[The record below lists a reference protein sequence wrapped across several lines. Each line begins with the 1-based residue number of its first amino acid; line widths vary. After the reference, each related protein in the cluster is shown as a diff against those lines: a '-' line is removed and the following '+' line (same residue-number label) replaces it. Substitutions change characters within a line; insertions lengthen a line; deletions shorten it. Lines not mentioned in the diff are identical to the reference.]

1 MTPSASDRIVHI
13 GLVQGA
19 CSADPVGNLSRTLA
33 AVERAAA
40 QGARI
45 VCTQE
50 LFRSQYFCQ
59 TEDHQHF
66 QLAEPIPGPSTKA
79 FQELARQMQVVVIAS
94 LFEKRAAGLYHNTAV
109 VIDADGAL
117 LGSYRKMHI
126 PDDPLYYEK
135 GPDDA
140 VEGSTGERSFTE
152 HGLVIGTPLFVRGRA
167 SERPDIVAAQIKHED
182 KADMFII
189 TPRKAEDISEGKAT
203 AFILWHIVGAAG
215 AAGFGAAL
223 MAGARPEIAPIGLL
237 IGLGLYLIAAS
248 AGWVWMVFNSITGL
262 RNRVRQASSLIDIQ
276 LKRRADLIPPL
287 VACVQ
292 GFRAHEAS
300 VQTLVAALRTQAA
313 GARPFAVAPMLVAV
327 AEQYPELK
335 GQQVFAEL
343 SKNLVETE
351 DRIALAPLRKP
362 LRELQS
368 NRCFYCENRLT
379 EDTHI
384 DHVVPWSRSG
394 VNDLANLVLVDP
406 VCNSLKSDALPSGEV
421 LESATG
427 RSGLETG
434 IALTGWAYDPSRVLA
449 TGRTLLRS
457 APVGT
462 RVWGVGG
469 SWEFVS

>member
-1 MTPSASDRIVHI
+1 MSVSQDASGA
-13 GLVQGA
+13 GLVALLVSGGSLLLA
-19 CSADPVGNLSRTLA
+19 LNAGRKRRLLDDTPVSKALGVFVGEVEVEGVCVRRDPFIS
-33 AVERAAA
+33 
-40 QGARI
+40 
-45 VCTQE
+45 
-50 LFRSQYFCQ
+50 Y
-59 TEDHQHF
+59 
-66 QLAEPIPGPSTKA
+66 LAEKPCVLYSWSVD
-79 FQELARQMQVVVIAS
+79 EHWRRARQ
-94 LFEKRAAGLYHNTAV
+94 ETYTDDKGRTRTRT
-109 VIDADGAL
+109 VIDMGSDTVASGGETGGFYIQDDTGYVWVNPEGADL
-117 LGSYRKMHI
+117 DTLTMFDRDVDR
-126 PDDPLYYEK
+126 DDPLYYEK

-182 KADMFII
+182 KAEMFII

-215 AAGFGAAL
+215 AAGFGAVL

-287 VACVQ
+287 VGCVQ
-292 GFRAHEAS
+292 GFRVHEAS

-335 GQQVFAEL
+335 GQQAFAEL

-351 DRIALAPLRKP
+351 DRIALARAYHNNIATFYNTRLERVPDRYVADIVNMTPEPLFQAEGFERQAQK
-362 LRELQS
+362 
-368 NRCFYCENRLT
+368 
-379 EDTHI
+379 
-384 DHVVPWSRSG
+384 
-394 VNDLANLVLVDP
+394 
-406 VCNSLKSDALPSGEV
+406 
-421 LESATG
+421 
-427 RSGLETG
+427 
-434 IALTGWAYDPSRVLA
+434 IA
-449 TGRTLLRS
+449 
-457 APVGT
+457 
-462 RVWGVGG
+462 
-469 SWEFVS
+469 F